1 MHTYSTLSKWLPY
14 RFTTIERKYRREECG
29 DRKGREE
36 GETGERSE
44 RRERRDMREEREERD
59 ERREREE
66 TGARG

>member
-14 RFTTIERKYRREECG
+14 RFTTIERKYRREESG

-44 RRERRDMREEREERD
+44 RRERRDM
-59 ERREREE
+59 
-66 TGARG
+66 